1 MYQLAPEKN
10 ITNDAQV
17 VTVLRAGTTQG
28 ILLMEEIRLTTWDV
42 KHPENNGP

>member
-1 MYQLAPEKN
+1 MYQLSPEKN

-17 VTVLRAGTTQG
+17 VTSTANGTTQG